1 MAQINVKSDYQ
12 VHSRSSSDCCLLLAI
27 FVPKYFESVTLEAR
41 VSVVEGSCRCE
52 DRGRGACGHQ
62 DQEDSQQHLGP
73 PGGRGWQHLGL
84 EEMPGGRS
92 CVAMALAVDLLVSA
106 GSGVEAG
113 DEEELGQVVE
123 VAPRR
128 QQVTH
133 LDYILDQ
140 EEAGGRPRFIISLR
154 KTIEVVG
161 ADIVLMTMSFTNF
174 STNWGA
180 VQY

>member
-1 MAQINVKSDYQ
+1 
-12 VHSRSSSDCCLLLAI
+12 
-27 FVPKYFESVTLEAR
+27 
-41 VSVVEGSCRCE
+41 
-52 DRGRGACGHQ
+52 
-62 DQEDSQQHLGP
+62 
-73 PGGRGWQHLGL
+73 
-84 EEMPGGRS
+84 MPGGRS

-154 KTIEVVG
+154 KTIEVG
-161 ADIVLMTMSFTNF
+161 ADIVLMTVSCTNF

-180 VQY
+180 VQN

>member
-1 MAQINVKSDYQ
+1 
-12 VHSRSSSDCCLLLAI
+12 
-27 FVPKYFESVTLEAR
+27 
-41 VSVVEGSCRCE
+41 
-52 DRGRGACGHQ
+52 
-62 DQEDSQQHLGP
+62 
-73 PGGRGWQHLGL
+73 
-84 EEMPGGRS
+84 MPGGRS

-113 DEEELGQVVE
+113 GEEELGQMVE

-154 KTIEVVG
+154 KTIEVG
-161 ADIVLMTMSFTNF
+161 ADIVLMTMSCTNF

-180 VQY
+180 VQN

>member
-1 MAQINVKSDYQ
+1 
-12 VHSRSSSDCCLLLAI
+12 
-27 FVPKYFESVTLEAR
+27 
-41 VSVVEGSCRCE
+41 
-52 DRGRGACGHQ
+52 
-62 DQEDSQQHLGP
+62 
-73 PGGRGWQHLGL
+73 
-84 EEMPGGRS
+84 MPGGRS

-113 DEEELGQVVE
+113 GEEELGQVVE
-123 VAPRR
+123 VAARR

-154 KTIEVVG
+154 KTIEVG
-161 ADIVLMTMSFTNF
+161 ADIVLMTVSCTNF

-180 VQY
+180 VQN

>member
-1 MAQINVKSDYQ
+1 
-12 VHSRSSSDCCLLLAI
+12 
-27 FVPKYFESVTLEAR
+27 
-41 VSVVEGSCRCE
+41 
-52 DRGRGACGHQ
+52 
-62 DQEDSQQHLGP
+62 
-73 PGGRGWQHLGL
+73 
-84 EEMPGGRS
+84 MPGGRS

-106 GSGVEAG
+106 GCGVEAG
-113 DEEELGQVVE
+113 EEEQLGQVVE

-154 KTIEVVG
+154 KTIEVG
-161 ADIVLMTMSFTNF
+161 ADIVLMTMSCTNF

-180 VQY
+180 VQC

>member
-1 MAQINVKSDYQ
+1 
-12 VHSRSSSDCCLLLAI
+12 
-27 FVPKYFESVTLEAR
+27 
-41 VSVVEGSCRCE
+41 
-52 DRGRGACGHQ
+52 
-62 DQEDSQQHLGP
+62 
-73 PGGRGWQHLGL
+73 
-84 EEMPGGRS
+84 MPGGRS

-113 DEEELGQVVE
+113 GEEELGQVVE

-154 KTIEVVG
+154 KTIEVG
-161 ADIVLMTMSFTNF
+161 ADIVLMTVSCTNF

-180 VQY
+180 VQN

>member
-1 MAQINVKSDYQ
+1 M
-12 VHSRSSSDCCLLLAI
+12 L
-27 FVPKYFESVTLEAR
+27 
-41 VSVVEGSCRCE
+41 
-52 DRGRGACGHQ
+52 
-62 DQEDSQQHLGP
+62 
-73 PGGRGWQHLGL
+73 
-84 EEMPGGRS
+84 GGRS

-140 EEAGGRPRFIISLR
+140 EEAGGRPRFIVSLR
-154 KTIEVVG
+154 KTIEVG
-161 ADIVLMTMSFTNF
+161 ADIVLMTMSCTNF

-180 VQY
+180 VQN

>member
-1 MAQINVKSDYQ
+1 
-12 VHSRSSSDCCLLLAI
+12 
-27 FVPKYFESVTLEAR
+27 
-41 VSVVEGSCRCE
+41 
-52 DRGRGACGHQ
+52 
-62 DQEDSQQHLGP
+62 
-73 PGGRGWQHLGL
+73 
-84 EEMPGGRS
+84 MPGGRS

-113 DEEELGQVVE
+113 GEEELGQVVE

-154 KTIEVVG
+154 KTIEVG
-161 ADIVLMTMSFTNF
+161 ADIVLMTMSCTNF

>member
-1 MAQINVKSDYQ
+1 M
-12 VHSRSSSDCCLLLAI
+12 L
-27 FVPKYFESVTLEAR
+27 
-41 VSVVEGSCRCE
+41 
-52 DRGRGACGHQ
+52 
-62 DQEDSQQHLGP
+62 
-73 PGGRGWQHLGL
+73 
-84 EEMPGGRS
+84 GGRS

-113 DEEELGQVVE
+113 GEEELGQVVE
-123 VAPRR
+123 VAARR

-154 KTIEVVG
+154 KTIEVG
-161 ADIVLMTMSFTNF
+161 ADIVLMTVSCTNF

-180 VQY
+180 VQN

>member
-1 MAQINVKSDYQ
+1 
-12 VHSRSSSDCCLLLAI
+12 
-27 FVPKYFESVTLEAR
+27 
-41 VSVVEGSCRCE
+41 
-52 DRGRGACGHQ
+52 
-62 DQEDSQQHLGP
+62 
-73 PGGRGWQHLGL
+73 
-84 EEMPGGRS
+84 
-92 CVAMALAVDLLVSA
+92 MALAVDLLVSA

-154 KTIEVVG
+154 KTIEVG
-161 ADIVLMTMSFTNF
+161 ADIVLMTVSCTNF

-180 VQY
+180 VQN

>member
-1 MAQINVKSDYQ
+1 
-12 VHSRSSSDCCLLLAI
+12 
-27 FVPKYFESVTLEAR
+27 
-41 VSVVEGSCRCE
+41 
-52 DRGRGACGHQ
+52 
-62 DQEDSQQHLGP
+62 
-73 PGGRGWQHLGL
+73 
-84 EEMPGGRS
+84 MPGGRS

-113 DEEELGQVVE
+113 GEEELGQVVE

>member
-1 MAQINVKSDYQ
+1 
-12 VHSRSSSDCCLLLAI
+12 
-27 FVPKYFESVTLEAR
+27 
-41 VSVVEGSCRCE
+41 
-52 DRGRGACGHQ
+52 
-62 DQEDSQQHLGP
+62 
-73 PGGRGWQHLGL
+73 
-84 EEMPGGRS
+84 MPGGRS

-106 GSGVEAG
+106 GSGVEEG

-154 KTIEVVG
+154 KTIEVG
-161 ADIVLMTMSFTNF
+161 ADIVLMTMSCTNF

-180 VQY
+180 VQN

>member
-1 MAQINVKSDYQ
+1 
-12 VHSRSSSDCCLLLAI
+12 
-27 FVPKYFESVTLEAR
+27 
-41 VSVVEGSCRCE
+41 
-52 DRGRGACGHQ
+52 
-62 DQEDSQQHLGP
+62 
-73 PGGRGWQHLGL
+73 
-84 EEMPGGRS
+84 MPGGRS

-113 DEEELGQVVE
+113 GEDEEELGQVVE

-154 KTIEVVG
+154 KTIEVG
-161 ADIVLMTMSFTNF
+161 ADIVLMTMSCTNF

-180 VQY
+180 VQN

>member
-1 MAQINVKSDYQ
+1 
-12 VHSRSSSDCCLLLAI
+12 
-27 FVPKYFESVTLEAR
+27 
-41 VSVVEGSCRCE
+41 
-52 DRGRGACGHQ
+52 
-62 DQEDSQQHLGP
+62 
-73 PGGRGWQHLGL
+73 
-84 EEMPGGRS
+84 MPGGRS

-113 DEEELGQVVE
+113 DEEEPGQVVE

-154 KTIEVVG
+154 KTIEVG
-161 ADIVLMTMSFTNF
+161 ADIVLMTMSCTNF

-180 VQY
+180 VQN

>member
-1 MAQINVKSDYQ
+1 
-12 VHSRSSSDCCLLLAI
+12 
-27 FVPKYFESVTLEAR
+27 
-41 VSVVEGSCRCE
+41 
-52 DRGRGACGHQ
+52 
-62 DQEDSQQHLGP
+62 
-73 PGGRGWQHLGL
+73 
-84 EEMPGGRS
+84 MPGGRS

-123 VAPRR
+123 VAARR

-154 KTIEVVG
+154 KTIEVG
-161 ADIVLMTMSFTNF
+161 ADIVLMTVSCTNF

-180 VQY
+180 VQN

>member
-1 MAQINVKSDYQ
+1 
-12 VHSRSSSDCCLLLAI
+12 
-27 FVPKYFESVTLEAR
+27 
-41 VSVVEGSCRCE
+41 
-52 DRGRGACGHQ
+52 
-62 DQEDSQQHLGP
+62 
-73 PGGRGWQHLGL
+73 
-84 EEMPGGRS
+84 MPGGRS

-113 DEEELGQVVE
+113 DEEELRQVVE

-154 KTIEVVG
+154 KTIEVG
-161 ADIVLMTMSFTNF
+161 ADIVLMTVSCTNF

>member
-1 MAQINVKSDYQ
+1 
-12 VHSRSSSDCCLLLAI
+12 
-27 FVPKYFESVTLEAR
+27 
-41 VSVVEGSCRCE
+41 
-52 DRGRGACGHQ
+52 
-62 DQEDSQQHLGP
+62 
-73 PGGRGWQHLGL
+73 
-84 EEMPGGRS
+84 MPGGRS

-154 KTIEVVG
+154 KTIEVG
-161 ADIVLMTMSFTNF
+161 ADIVLMTVSCTNF

>member
-1 MAQINVKSDYQ
+1 
-12 VHSRSSSDCCLLLAI
+12 
-27 FVPKYFESVTLEAR
+27 
-41 VSVVEGSCRCE
+41 
-52 DRGRGACGHQ
+52 
-62 DQEDSQQHLGP
+62 
-73 PGGRGWQHLGL
+73 
-84 EEMPGGRS
+84 MPGGRS

-106 GSGVEAG
+106 GSGVEEG

-154 KTIEVVG
+154 KTIEVG

>member
-1 MAQINVKSDYQ
+1 
-12 VHSRSSSDCCLLLAI
+12 
-27 FVPKYFESVTLEAR
+27 
-41 VSVVEGSCRCE
+41 
-52 DRGRGACGHQ
+52 
-62 DQEDSQQHLGP
+62 
-73 PGGRGWQHLGL
+73 
-84 EEMPGGRS
+84 MPGGRS

-154 KTIEVVG
+154 KTIEVEG
-161 ADIVLMTMSFTNF
+161 ADIVLMTMSCTNF

-180 VQY
+180 VQN

>member
-1 MAQINVKSDYQ
+1 
-12 VHSRSSSDCCLLLAI
+12 
-27 FVPKYFESVTLEAR
+27 
-41 VSVVEGSCRCE
+41 
-52 DRGRGACGHQ
+52 
-62 DQEDSQQHLGP
+62 
-73 PGGRGWQHLGL
+73 
-84 EEMPGGRS
+84 
-92 CVAMALAVDLLVSA
+92 MALAVDLLVSA

-113 DEEELGQVVE
+113 YEEEPGQVVE

-154 KTIEVVG
+154 KTIEVG
-161 ADIVLMTMSFTNF
+161 ADIVLMTMSCTNF

-180 VQY
+180 VQN

>member
-1 MAQINVKSDYQ
+1 
-12 VHSRSSSDCCLLLAI
+12 
-27 FVPKYFESVTLEAR
+27 
-41 VSVVEGSCRCE
+41 
-52 DRGRGACGHQ
+52 
-62 DQEDSQQHLGP
+62 
-73 PGGRGWQHLGL
+73 
-84 EEMPGGRS
+84 MPGGRS

-113 DEEELGQVVE
+113 GEEELGQVVE

-154 KTIEVVG
+154 KTIEVG
-161 ADIVLMTMSFTNF
+161 ADIVLMTMSCTNF

-180 VQY
+180 VQN

>member
-1 MAQINVKSDYQ
+1 MS
-12 VHSRSSSDCCLLLAI
+12 
-27 FVPKYFESVTLEAR
+27 
-41 VSVVEGSCRCE
+41 
-52 DRGRGACGHQ
+52 
-62 DQEDSQQHLGP
+62 
-73 PGGRGWQHLGL
+73 
-84 EEMPGGRS
+84 GGRS

-154 KTIEVVG
+154 KTIEVG
-161 ADIVLMTMSFTNF
+161 ADIVLMTVSCTNF

-180 VQY
+180 VQN

>member
-1 MAQINVKSDYQ
+1 
-12 VHSRSSSDCCLLLAI
+12 
-27 FVPKYFESVTLEAR
+27 
-41 VSVVEGSCRCE
+41 
-52 DRGRGACGHQ
+52 
-62 DQEDSQQHLGP
+62 
-73 PGGRGWQHLGL
+73 
-84 EEMPGGRS
+84 MPGGRS

-113 DEEELGQVVE
+113 DEEPGQVVE

>member
-1 MAQINVKSDYQ
+1 M
-12 VHSRSSSDCCLLLAI
+12 L
-27 FVPKYFESVTLEAR
+27 
-41 VSVVEGSCRCE
+41 
-52 DRGRGACGHQ
+52 
-62 DQEDSQQHLGP
+62 
-73 PGGRGWQHLGL
+73 
-84 EEMPGGRS
+84 GGRS

-154 KTIEVVG
+154 KTIEVG
-161 ADIVLMTMSFTNF
+161 ADIVLMTMSCTNF

-180 VQY
+180 VQN

>member
-1 MAQINVKSDYQ
+1 M
-12 VHSRSSSDCCLLLAI
+12 L
-27 FVPKYFESVTLEAR
+27 
-41 VSVVEGSCRCE
+41 
-52 DRGRGACGHQ
+52 
-62 DQEDSQQHLGP
+62 
-73 PGGRGWQHLGL
+73 
-84 EEMPGGRS
+84 GGRS

-154 KTIEVVG
+154 KTIEVG
-161 ADIVLMTMSFTNF
+161 ADIVLMTVSCTNF

>member
-1 MAQINVKSDYQ
+1 M
-12 VHSRSSSDCCLLLAI
+12 L
-27 FVPKYFESVTLEAR
+27 
-41 VSVVEGSCRCE
+41 
-52 DRGRGACGHQ
+52 
-62 DQEDSQQHLGP
+62 
-73 PGGRGWQHLGL
+73 
-84 EEMPGGRS
+84 GGRS

-106 GSGVEAG
+106 GSGVEEG

-154 KTIEVVG
+154 KTIEVG
-161 ADIVLMTMSFTNF
+161 ADIVLMTVSCTNF

-180 VQY
+180 VQN

>member
-1 MAQINVKSDYQ
+1 
-12 VHSRSSSDCCLLLAI
+12 
-27 FVPKYFESVTLEAR
+27 
-41 VSVVEGSCRCE
+41 
-52 DRGRGACGHQ
+52 
-62 DQEDSQQHLGP
+62 
-73 PGGRGWQHLGL
+73 
-84 EEMPGGRS
+84 MPGGRS

-113 DEEELGQVVE
+113 GEEELGQVVE

-154 KTIEVVG
+154 KTIEVG
-161 ADIVLMTMSFTNF
+161 ADIVLMTMSCTDF

-180 VQY
+180 VQN

>member
-1 MAQINVKSDYQ
+1 M
-12 VHSRSSSDCCLLLAI
+12 L
-27 FVPKYFESVTLEAR
+27 
-41 VSVVEGSCRCE
+41 
-52 DRGRGACGHQ
+52 
-62 DQEDSQQHLGP
+62 
-73 PGGRGWQHLGL
+73 
-84 EEMPGGRS
+84 GGRS

-113 DEEELGQVVE
+113 DEEELRQVVE

-140 EEAGGRPRFIISLR
+140 DDAGGRPRFIISLR
-154 KTIEVVG
+154 KTIEVG
-161 ADIVLMTMSFTNF
+161 ADIVLMTVSCTNF

-180 VQY
+180 VQN